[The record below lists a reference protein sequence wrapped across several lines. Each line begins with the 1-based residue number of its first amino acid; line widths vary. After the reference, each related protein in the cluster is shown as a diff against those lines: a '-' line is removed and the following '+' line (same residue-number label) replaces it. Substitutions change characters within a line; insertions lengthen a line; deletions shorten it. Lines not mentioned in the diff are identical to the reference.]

1 MVTGFSSHFLFWIE
15 CMQLNTS
22 GPVNTS
28 SDHIHQL
35 ELRVSRV
42 LAGGNHIQLAQMRTH
57 IWDVTYCQML
67 LADRTGKRI
76 HSHKVSSGSQWERWK
91 HLQLCNNHGELWK
104 TYLFPLYPIHYLPL
118 AAMYTHVF
126 YWAQLS
132 FSFLVPVMFSTAQ
145 HCGSSS
151 WSRVN

>member
-1 MVTGFSSHFLFWIE
+1 
-15 CMQLNTS
+15 MQLNTS

-76 HSHKVSSGSQWERWK
+76 HSHKVSNGSQWERCMK
-91 HLQLCNNHGELWK
+91 A
-104 TYLFPLYPIHYLPL
+104 L
-118 AAMYTHVF
+118 AI
-126 YWAQLS
+126 L
-132 FSFLVPVMFSTAQ
+132 
-145 HCGSSS
+145 
-151 WSRVN
+151 